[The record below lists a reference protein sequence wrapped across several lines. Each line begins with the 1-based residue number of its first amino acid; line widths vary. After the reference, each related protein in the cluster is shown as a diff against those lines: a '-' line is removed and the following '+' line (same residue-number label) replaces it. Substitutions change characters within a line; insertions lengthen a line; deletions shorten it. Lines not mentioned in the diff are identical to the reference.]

1 MKAESFAMITFTPP
15 STYITIRYAYQY
27 SYDDQLQVSHLP
39 EQDHPMEVSEE
50 LDACRW
56 LYNRLLQDLN
66 DALEKG
72 IKLKTYDTQNMIP
85 SLKLEN
91 PKLNLVYSKV
101 LQMVNY
107 TRWSNFKGLAAS
119 KKNGRKIG
127 HVRFKGYGWYNT
139 MNYNQSGFKIDQDH
153 GILHLSKIGDMRIKI
168 YRKIEGCIKAVIIK
182 REGERWFAIVQAD
195 QEPQPLPET
204 EEAVGLDVGLT
215 SFVVDSEGNEIENP
229 RCAEQSEDKLARLQ
243 RRLAGAV
250 RGSNNYGAI
259 KDKIAKLHK
268 RINCQRDDFLHKLS
282 RMYVNNF
289 DLICVEDLDV
299 IGLKEKGHN
308 NGMHRSIHDASWSK
322 FIFMLS
328 YKAQSAGRKL
338 IKIDPRNTTQRCSA
352 CGSIVKKEL
361 SDRVHECP
369 YCGLSCNR
377 DYNASKNIL
386 IAGME
391 QPVAPIESK
400 PLHHISVMPGFGD
413 EVGSRVL
420 QDAVVHEKNK

>member
-1 MKAESFAMITFTPP
+1 MISYKYPIFPNK
-15 STYITIRYAYQY
+15 ITQWK
-27 SYDDQLQVSHLP
+27 L
-39 EQDHPMEVSEE
+39 EE
-50 LDACRW
+50 NLDACRW
-56 LYNRLLQDLN
+56 LYNRLLKDLN
-66 DALEKG
+66 DAKEKG
-72 IKLKTYDTQNMIP
+72 IKLKIYDTQNMIP

-107 TRWSNFKGLAAS
+107 TLWSNFKGLAAS

-127 HVRFKGYGWYNT
+127 HIRFKGYGWYNT

-153 GILHLSKIGDMRIKI
+153 SLLHLSKIGEMRIKI

-215 SFVVDSEGNEIENP
+215 SFVVDSEGNEMENP
-229 RCAEQSEDKLARLQ
+229 RCAEQSEDKLVRLQ
-243 RRLAGAV
+243 RRLARAV

-268 RINCQRDDFLHKLS
+268 RINCQRDDFLHKLA
-282 RMYVNNF
+282 RMYVNKF
-289 DLICVEDLDV
+289 DIICVEDLDV
-299 IGLKEKGHN
+299 KGLKEKGHN
-308 NGMHRSIHDASWSK
+308 RGMHRSIHDASWSK

-338 IKIDPRNTTQRCSA
+338 IKVDPKNTTQRCSA
-352 CGSIVKKEL
+352 CGGIVKKDL
-361 SDRVHECP
+361 SVRVHECP
-369 YCGLSCNR
+369 NCGFSCNR
-377 DYNASKNIL
+377 DYNASRNIL
-386 IAGME
+386 ITGME

-400 PLHHISVMPGFGD
+400 PLHHISVMQ
-413 EVGSRVL
+413 VL
-420 QDAVVHEKNK
+420 AMKWEAAPFRTR

>member
-1 MKAESFAMITFTPP
+1 MHICIRMMISYKYPIFPSNITQWKLAEN
-15 STYITIRYAYQY
+15 
-27 SYDDQLQVSHLP
+27 
-39 EQDHPMEVSEE
+39 

-56 LYNRLLQDLN
+56 LYNRLLEDLN
-66 DALEKG
+66 DAKEKG

-107 TRWSNFKGLAAS
+107 TLWSNFKGLAAS
-119 KKNGRKIG
+119 KMNGRKIG

-204 EEAVGLDVGLT
+204 EEAIGLDVGLT
-215 SFVVDSEGNEIENP
+215 SFVVDSEGNKIENP
-229 RCAEQSEDKLARLQ
+229 RCGDHAADKLAKLQ
-243 RRLAGAV
+243 KKIARAAK
-250 RGSNNYGAI
+250 GSNNRKAI

-282 RMYVNNF
+282 RMY
-289 DLICVEDLDV
+289 
-299 IGLKEKGHN
+299 
-308 NGMHRSIHDASWSK
+308 
-322 FIFMLS
+322 
-328 YKAQSAGRKL
+328 
-338 IKIDPRNTTQRCSA
+338 P
-352 CGSIVKKEL
+352 
-361 SDRVHECP
+361 
-369 YCGLSCNR
+369 
-377 DYNASKNIL
+377 
-386 IAGME
+386 
-391 QPVAPIESK
+391 PIR
-400 PLHHISVMPGFGD
+400 I
-413 EVGSRVL
+413 
-420 QDAVVHEKNK
+420 

>member
-1 MKAESFAMITFTPP
+1 MSEMISYKYPIFPDKITQQKLAEA
-15 STYITIRYAYQY
+15 
-27 SYDDQLQVSHLP
+27 
-39 EQDHPMEVSEE
+39 

-56 LYNRLLQDLN
+56 LYNNLLEKMN
-66 DALEKG
+66 EAREKG
-72 IKLKTYDTQNMIP
+72 ITLKTYDTQNMIP

-101 LQMVNY
+101 LQMVNH
-107 TRWSNFKGLAAS
+107 TLWSNIKGLAAS

-127 HVRFKGYGWYNT
+127 HVRFKGFGWYNT
-139 MNYNQSGFKIDQDH
+139 LNYNQSGFKIDQDRSL
-153 GILHLSKIGDMRIKI
+153 LHLSKIGDMQIKL
-168 YRKIEGCIKAVIIK
+168 YREIEGCIKAVIIK
-182 REGERWFAIVQAD
+182 REDKRWFAIVQAD
-195 QEPQPLPET
+195 QEPQMLPET
-204 EEAVGLDVGLT
+204 GEAIGLDVGLT
-215 SFVVDSEGNEIENP
+215 SFVVDSEGSEIENP
-229 RCAEQSEDKLARLQ
+229 RCAEQSADKLAKLQ
-243 RRLAGAV
+243 AKLARAV
-250 RGSNNYGAI
+250 NGSNNYKAI

-289 DLICVEDLDV
+289 DIICVEDLDV
-299 IGLKEKGHN
+299 KGLKEKGNN

-322 FIFMLS
+322 FLFMLS

-352 CGSIVKKEL
+352 CGRIVKKEL

-369 YCGLSCNR
+369 YCGFSCNR
-377 DYNASKNIL
+377 DYNASRNIL

-400 PLHHISVMPGFGD
+400 PLRHISV
-413 EVGSRVL
+413 RQVL
-420 QDAVVHEKNK
+420 AMKWEAAPFRTR